1 MLLPFVEQFVPEIDL
16 ENSSLTITPPL
27 GLMEEEVN
35 EN

>member
-16 ENSSLTITPPL
+16 EAGRILVLPPQ
-27 GLMEEEVN
+27 GLMEEEIN